1 MRINSSCGVDDME
14 HENMRIYENDKAIH
28 RHLPWVLWWHSK
40 LRKWHHVFMTHGDQL
55 AFDLWVDLLSA
66 ACSASVAPSFLS
78 PDSHELGL
86 VDHWSSYAQLEPVG
100 STCRIHANG
109 QRMDART
116 GYCIETSCHWQV
128 YNVHSKNANSEG
140 VLKSLALPKPQQ
152 KLEPAINKKY
162 DNI

>member
-1 MRINSSCGVDDME
+1 M
-14 HENMRIYENDKAIH
+14 H

-40 LRKWHHVFMTHGDQL
+40 LSQRHHVFMTHGDQL

-109 QRMDART
+109 QRWMPGQATALRPVAIGRST
-116 GYCIETSCHWQV
+116 MFIAKTRILKGSW
-128 YNVHSKNANSEG
+128 NPWPFRSLNKNW
-140 VLKSLALPKPQQ
+140 SLQSTRSMTIYTQCNL
-152 KLEPAINKKY
+152 Y
-162 DNI
+162 